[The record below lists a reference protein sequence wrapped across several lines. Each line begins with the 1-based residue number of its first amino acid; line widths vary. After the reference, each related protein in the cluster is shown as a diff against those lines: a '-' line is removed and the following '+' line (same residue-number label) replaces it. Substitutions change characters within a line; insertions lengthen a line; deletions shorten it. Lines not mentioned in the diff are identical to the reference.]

1 MVLYG
6 LLWWC
11 YAVST
16 VWCCMGYSGVA
27 MQLVLYVLY
36 GLLWCCY
43 AVSTVWCCMGYS
55 GVAMQ
60 LVLYGVV
67 SVTLVL
73 LCS

>member
-1 MVLYG
+1 M
-6 LLWWC
+6 LLC
-11 YAVST
+11 SCLCVVCVT
-16 VWCCMGYSGVA
+16 
-27 MQLVLYVLY
+27 LVLLAIARVLY

-43 AVSTVWCCMGYS
+43 AVSTVWCCIGYS

-60 LVLYGVV
+60 LALYGVV

>member
-1 MVLYG
+1 
-6 LLWWC
+6 
-11 YAVST
+11 
-16 VWCCMGYSGVA
+16 
-27 MQLVLYVLY
+27 MQLVLYGVVSVTLVLLCSYYCMVLY
-36 GLLWCCY
+36 RLLWCCY
-43 AVSTVWCCMGYS
+43 AVSTVWVVCYS

>member
-1 MVLYG
+1 MVLYR
-6 LLWWC
+6 
-11 YAVST
+11 
-16 VWCCMGYSGVA
+16 
-27 MQLVLYVLY
+27 
-36 GLLWCCY
+36 LLWCCY
-43 AVSTVWCCMGYS
+43 AVSTVWCCIGYSGVAMAVSTVWCCIGYS